1 MKTMR
6 DLPDILRRALA
17 LGALPAALGL
27 LTLPGCGSLT
37 AGGLVGEASVTVSGD
52 APDAAP
58 APSAAPLAGMAA
70 LQVDAVRR
78 TVPAQRYSD
87 LRIVFTDIKVEVDR
101 GLVVDGR
108 DVTGEIRVELEDGPV
123 TVERSLPLD
132 LGEGQSVELLL
143 DLNTQSWLRAVDP
156 DLHRVDYR
164 VFAEAIAVRIR

>member
-1 MKTMR
+1 MIQPLTYNPSR
-6 DLPDILRRALA
+6 GEPP
-17 LGALPAALGL
+17 GA
-27 LTLPGCGSLT
+27 S
-37 AGGLVGEASVTVSGD
+37 
-52 APDAAP
+52 
-58 APSAAPLAGMAA
+58 
-70 LQVDAVRR
+70 
-78 TVPAQRYSD
+78 
-87 LRIVFTDIKVEVDR
+87 EVDR